1 MIRNIE
7 EEKNKLK
14 RHQGS
19 SFSGYLS
26 DEELD
31 ELIGHVEEREML
43 HAPAHLK
50 DNVIAQIRH
59 KRQIAGKRQVFAY
72 RAKVLAAMAAALAVL
87 ILMPDDAVRR
97 TGQMFAEKQMSSA
110 LEQMTVE
117 YRNDIDDNWEQYP
130 EERGSGGV
138 RGFFR
143 GINEK
148 ITEFGT
154 EKLYIDMKMWR

>member
-7 EEKNKLK
+7 EEKKNLK

-19 SFSGYLS
+19 SFSDYLS
-26 DEELD
+26 DEELY
-31 ELIGHVEEREML
+31 ELIGHVEEKEML

-50 DNVIAQIRH
+50 DNVMAQIRR
-59 KRQIAGKRQVFAY
+59 KRRIAGKRQVFAY
-72 RAKVLAAMAAALAVL
+72 RAKVLVAMAAALAVL
-87 ILMPDDAVRR
+87 ILMPDDAARSA
-97 TGQMFAEKQMSSA
+97 GQMIAGQQMSST
-110 LEQMTVE
+110 LEQ
-117 YRNDIDDNWEQYP
+117 RALQRQRDIDADLERYP
-130 EERGSGGV
+130 KERENGDV